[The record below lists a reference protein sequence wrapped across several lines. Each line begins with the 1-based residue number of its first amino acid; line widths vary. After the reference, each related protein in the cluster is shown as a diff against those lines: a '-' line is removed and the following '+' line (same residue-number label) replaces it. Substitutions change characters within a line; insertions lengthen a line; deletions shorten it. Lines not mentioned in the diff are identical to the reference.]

1 MLDIIRNLVSS
12 IFGKVLLALMVLS
25 FALWGVGDILTSG
38 NSRLAAKVGDEKI
51 SLEDFY
57 INFQQTLRDISN
69 SSGMNISIQQA
80 KDQQLDK
87 IMLNEMIYQ
96 KMISDFAKKQG
107 VIINDEVLKD
117 YVMTMD
123 EFKNN
128 AGQFN
133 DLLYQNYIQNNF
145 ISESAFLDEMESILL
160 RNLLFENFS
169 ISNSINEKLITLLYN
184 HEGKKIDIEYFTID
198 DSKITVSINKGEL
211 REYYENNKEKYRVPK
226 KEYVNYLN
234 VGFEKFR
241 ELVEISNNEL
251 ENFYNSNIQNYTTN
265 ESRNVEFVRLPTEE
279 KAFEISQK
287 WKSNDNEVFK
297 DLAASEDFEIFE
309 INELG
314 RDRFSEDVSNKIFI
328 LDLNNISDP
337 IQIADAGF
345 YIFKITSVSEE
356 AVISFEDVKNEIEEE
371 LSNQIAYELYDEYI
385 NEIDMQLINGAA
397 FDEIAKQSSEILNM
411 NIDDLLFQNVEYSD
425 FKDMLNNNASFE
437 SLKAVGE
444 MSDLILTDTSMYIH
458 EMSSI
463 ENSYIIEFE
472 NINKEVT
479 DDLTSE
485 KKEQNIEKILNRV
498 LVELQFTDYESFKN
512 YTISKNHNLNK
523 ATNIDRNN
531 ANDTDFTTESIRE
544 LFNVGLNN
552 LSIVR
557 TNDNQLG
564 VAFVKKISEPKDRI
578 SSNFFEEVKENVIQN
593 YNNSLNSVIGNKI
606 IDNTPYEIF
615 TQNIENILM

>member
-80 KDQQLDK
+80 KNQQLDK

-133 DLLYQNYIQNNF
+133 DLLYKNYIQNNF
-145 ISESAFLDEMESILL
+145 ISESAFLDEMESLLL

-169 ISNSINEKLITLLYN
+169 INNSINDKLINLLYN
-184 HEGKKIDIEYFTID
+184 HEGKKIDIEYFIID
-198 DSKITVSINKGEL
+198 DSKITVSINEGEL
-211 REYYENNKEKYRVPK
+211 REYYDNNKEKYRVPK

-234 VGFEKFR
+234 VDFEKFK
-241 ELVEISNNEL
+241 ELVEIDNNEL
-251 ENFYNSNIQNYTTN
+251 EIFYDSNIHNYTTN
-265 ESRNVEFVRLPTEE
+265 ESRNVEFVRAATEE
-279 KAFEISQK
+279 KAFEIAQK
-287 WKSNDNEVFK
+287 WKANDNEVFK
-297 DLAASEDFEIFE
+297 DLAVSEDFEIFE

-328 LDLNNISDP
+328 LDLGNISDP

-356 AVISFEDVKNEIEEE
+356 TIISFEDAKNEIEEE

-411 NIDDLLFQNVEYSD
+411 NIDELLFQNVEYSD
-425 FKDMLNNNASFE
+425 FKDMLNNNAAFE

-463 ENSYIIEFE
+463 ENSYIKEFE

-479 DDLTSE
+479 DDLTSK
-485 KKEQNIEKILNRV
+485 KKEQDIEKILNRV

-523 ATNIDRNN
+523 VTNIDRNN
-531 ANDTDFTTESIRE
+531 ENDTDLTTESISE

-564 VAFVKKISEPKDRI
+564 IAFVKNISEPKDRI

-593 YNNSLNSVIGNKI
+593 YNNSLNSTIGNKI

>member
-437 SLKAVGE
+437 SLKAVGA

-593 YNNSLNSVIGNKI
+593 YNNSLNSAIGNKI

>member
-133 DLLYQNYIQNNF
+133 DLLYKNYIQNNF
-145 ISESAFLDEMESILL
+145 ISEAAFLDEMESILL

-169 ISNSINEKLITLLYN
+169 VNNSINEKLITLLYN

-198 DSKITVSINKGEL
+198 DSKITVSINEGEL
-211 REYYENNKEKYRVPK
+211 REYYDNNKEKYRVPK

-234 VGFEKFR
+234 VGFEKFK
-241 ELVEISNNEL
+241 ELVEIDNNEL
-251 ENFYNSNIQNYTTN
+251 ESFYDSNIENYTTN
-265 ESRNVEFVRLPTEE
+265 ESRNVEFVRAATEE
-279 KAFEISQK
+279 KAFEIAQK
-287 WKSNDNEVFK
+287 WKANDNEVFK
-297 DLAASEDFEIFE
+297 DLAVSEDFEIFE

-328 LDLNNISDP
+328 LDLGNISDP

-356 AVISFEDVKNEIEEE
+356 TIISFEDAKNEIEEE

-397 FDEIAKQSSEILNM
+397 FDEIVKQSSEILNM

-425 FKDMLNNNASFE
+425 FKDMLNNNATFE
-437 SLKAVGE
+437 LSL
-444 MSDLILTDTSMYIH
+444 IH
-458 EMSSI
+458 I
-463 ENSYIIEFE
+463 
-472 NINKEVT
+472 
-479 DDLTSE
+479 
-485 KKEQNIEKILNRV
+485 
-498 LVELQFTDYESFKN
+498 
-512 YTISKNHNLNK
+512 
-523 ATNIDRNN
+523 
-531 ANDTDFTTESIRE
+531 
-544 LFNVGLNN
+544 
-552 LSIVR
+552 
-557 TNDNQLG
+557 
-564 VAFVKKISEPKDRI
+564 
-578 SSNFFEEVKENVIQN
+578 
-593 YNNSLNSVIGNKI
+593 
-606 IDNTPYEIF
+606 
-615 TQNIENILM
+615 

>member
-1 MLDIIRNLVSS
+1 M
-12 IFGKVLLALMVLS
+12 
-25 FALWGVGDILTSG
+25 TS
-38 NSRLAAKVGDEKI
+38 
-51 SLEDFY
+51 
-57 INFQQTLRDISN
+57 
-69 SSGMNISIQQA
+69 
-80 KDQQLDK
+80 
-87 IMLNEMIYQ
+87 
-96 KMISDFAKKQG
+96 
-107 VIINDEVLKD
+107 
-117 YVMTMD
+117 
-123 EFKNN
+123 
-128 AGQFN
+128 N
-133 DLLYQNYIQNNF
+133 DL
-145 ISESAFLDEMESILL
+145 
-160 RNLLFENFS
+160 
-169 ISNSINEKLITLLYN
+169 
-184 HEGKKIDIEYFTID
+184 
-198 DSKITVSINKGEL
+198 
-211 REYYENNKEKYRVPK
+211 
-226 KEYVNYLN
+226 
-234 VGFEKFR
+234 
-241 ELVEISNNEL
+241 
-251 ENFYNSNIQNYTTN
+251 
-265 ESRNVEFVRLPTEE
+265 
-279 KAFEISQK
+279 
-287 WKSNDNEVFK
+287 
-297 DLAASEDFEIFE
+297 EIFE
-309 INELG
+309 INELERG
-314 RDRFSEDVSNKIFI
+314 RFSEDVSNKIFI

-437 SLKAVGE
+437 SLKAVGA

-485 KKEQNIEKILNRV
+485 KKGQDIEKILNRV
-498 LVELQFTDYESFKN
+498 LVELQFTDYESFQN

-564 VAFVKKISEPKDRI
+564 VAFIKNISETKDRI

-593 YNNSLNSVIGNKI
+593 YNNSLNSAIGNKI

>member
-251 ENFYNSNIQNYTTN
+251 ESFYNSNIQNYTTN

-437 SLKAVGE
+437 SLKAVGA

>member
-133 DLLYQNYIQNNF
+133 DLLYKNYIQNNF

-169 ISNSINEKLITLLYN
+169 INNSINEKLITLLYN

-198 DSKITVSINKGEL
+198 DSKITVSINEGEL
-211 REYYENNKEKYRVPK
+211 REYYDNNKEKYRVPK

-241 ELVEISNNEL
+241 ELVEIDNNEL
-251 ENFYNSNIQNYTTN
+251 ESFYDSNIQNYTTN
-265 ESRNVEFVRLPTEE
+265 ESRNVEFVRAPTKE
-279 KAFEISQK
+279 KAFEIMQK

-297 DLAASEDFEIFE
+297 DLAASEDIEIFE

-356 AVISFEDVKNEIEEE
+356 TIISFEDAKNEIEEE

-425 FKDMLNNNASFE
+425 FKDMLNNNAAFE

-463 ENSYIIEFE
+463 ENSYIKEFE

-485 KKEQNIEKILNRV
+485 KKEQDIEKILNRV

-531 ANDTDFTTESIRE
+531 ANDTDLTTESISE

-564 VAFVKKISEPKDRI
+564 VAFVKNISEPKDRI

-593 YNNSLNSVIGNKI
+593 YNNSLNSAIGNKI

>member
-12 IFGKVLLALMVLS
+12 IFGKILLALMVLS

-69 SSGMNISIQQA
+69 SSGMNISMQQA

-133 DLLYQNYIQNNF
+133 DLLYKNYIQNNF
-145 ISESAFLDEMESILL
+145 NSESAFLNEMESILL
-160 RNLLFENFS
+160 RNLLFENFN
-169 ISNSINEKLITLLYN
+169 INNSINDKLITILYN
-184 HEGKKIDIEYFTID
+184 HEGKKIDIEYFIID
-198 DSKITVSINKGEL
+198 DSKIAVSINEIEL
-211 REYYENNKEKYRVPK
+211 REYYDNNKEKYRVPK

-241 ELVEISNNEL
+241 ELVEIDNIEL
-251 ENFYNSNIQNYTTN
+251 ESFYESNIQNYTTK
-265 ESRNVEFVRLPTEE
+265 ESRDVEFVRVPTEE
-279 KAFEISQK
+279 KAFEIAQK
-287 WKSNDNEVFK
+287 WESYDNEAFRSF
-297 DLAASEDFEIFE
+297 AANEDFEIFE

-356 AVISFEDVKNEIEEE
+356 AVISFEDAKNEIEEE

-385 NEIDMQLINGAA
+385 NEVDMQLINGAG
-397 FDEIAKQSSEILNM
+397 FDEIVTQSSEILNL
-411 NIDDLLFQNVEYSD
+411 NIDDLLFQNIEYSD
-425 FKDMLNNNASFE
+425 FKDMLNNNAAFVR
-437 SLKAVGE
+437 LKAVGE

-458 EMSSI
+458 EISSI
-463 ENSYIIEFE
+463 KESYIKAYK
-472 NINKEVT
+472 NIIKEVT
-479 DDLTSE
+479 DDLTKE
-485 KKEQNIEKILNRV
+485 KKEQVIEKILNRV

-512 YTISKNHNLNK
+512 YTISKNYNLNK

-531 ANDTDFTTESIRE
+531 ANDADLTTESISE
-544 LFNVGLNN
+544 LFNLGLNN

-564 VAFVKKISEPKDRI
+564 VAFIKNISEPKDRI
-578 SSNFFEEVKENVIQN
+578 SSNFFEEVKENIIQN
-593 YNNSLNSVIGNKI
+593 YNNSLNGAIGNKI
-606 IDNTPYEIF
+606 IENTPYEIF
-615 TQNIENILM
+615 NQNIENILM

>member
-1 MLDIIRNLVSS
+1 
-12 IFGKVLLALMVLS
+12 
-25 FALWGVGDILTSG
+25 
-38 NSRLAAKVGDEKI
+38 
-51 SLEDFY
+51 
-57 INFQQTLRDISN
+57 
-69 SSGMNISIQQA
+69 
-80 KDQQLDK
+80 
-87 IMLNEMIYQ
+87 
-96 KMISDFAKKQG
+96 
-107 VIINDEVLKD
+107 
-117 YVMTMD
+117 
-123 EFKNN
+123 
-128 AGQFN
+128 
-133 DLLYQNYIQNNF
+133 
-145 ISESAFLDEMESILL
+145 MESILL

-437 SLKAVGE
+437 SLKAVGA

-485 KKEQNIEKILNRV
+485 KKEQDIKKILNRA
-498 LVELQFTDYESFKN
+498 LVELQFTDYESFQN

-531 ANDTDFTTESIRE
+531 ANDTDLTNESISE